1 MRYTAARISETL
13 VAAHGNPPRFTNA
26 SHRSQ
31 EPLRAVLDP
40 PIVTK
45 KHRSSL
51 SRNTGQLTQGSAV
64 LLHYFFHAPH
74 YWDIAPR

>member
-1 MRYTAARISETL
+1 MRYTAGPRISETL
-13 VAAHGNPPRFTNA
+13 VAAHDNPPRFTSP

-40 PIVTK
+40 PIVIK

-51 SRNTGQLTQGSAV
+51 PRNTVNFT
-64 LLHYFFHAPH
+64 
-74 YWDIAPR
+74 